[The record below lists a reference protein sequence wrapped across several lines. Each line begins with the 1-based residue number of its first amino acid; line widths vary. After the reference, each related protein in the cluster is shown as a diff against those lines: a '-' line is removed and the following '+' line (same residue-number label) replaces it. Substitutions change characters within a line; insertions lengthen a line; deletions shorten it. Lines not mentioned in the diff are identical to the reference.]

1 MGTSTV
7 QYSTVLYS
15 TVAILR
21 RHNLDNISLAAVLGG
36 EAALWTEQ
44 TSDGNV
50 LTKVKLAVVDYIRD
64 YNLLMEKLRSL
75 NPPLE
80 PSKIY

>member
-1 MGTSTV
+1 M
-7 QYSTVLYS
+7 YS

-64 YNLLMEKLRSL
+64 YILLMENMRSL
-75 NPPLE
+75 NPSLE
-80 PSKIY
+80 DMKLSG